1 MRKKAVGHGRNAKH
15 NQQTNSNEYVTP
27 RPDGRLAFTAGSRA
41 AIDSQA
47 LQVFVFCVSRHGT
60 YSYEKTLQAFLS

>member
-1 MRKKAVGHGRNAKH
+1 MREQAVGHGHNSKH

-27 RPDGRLAFTAGSRA
+27 SPDGRLTFTASSRA

-47 LQVFVFCVSRHGT
+47 LQVFVFCVNRHEA
-60 YSYEKTLQAFLS
+60 YK